1 MVQINSAESNRASLR
16 YVKEVTWGTTPTSGV
31 TQEMRI
37 TKSSLEASKDTKVSE
52 EIRADRMVPN
62 IIEVAASS
70 GGDVDVE
77 FSAGSLDPFFEGF
90 LLSYFNTSLN
100 YFQVKGTAVTIT
112 DTDEIT
118 LVGADYTG
126 YLTVGQ
132 WIKLEGFLTAVG
144 NNGYYKIAT
153 KTYSGGNTVVTVTVA
168 GLTIEGGSAYSKF
181 LDANDVLIAA
191 TTATFTAGNT
201 IDGGGANGFGNV
213 KVGQKIYVEGLG
225 KETGTVQFDVT
236 DPPEGSTITIYDGVN
251 EAIIFEIR
259 TNQALVA
266 EGHYGVALS
275 GTPATMATNLKD
287 AINKNFQLETFDCSA
302 TAATDTVTITNHNRT
317 GGSIAAS
324 DAASTNLTA
333 FSGGSAT
340 KGGFYTVASVIDNDT
355 ITTVETLSA
364 DTNVGTKTVVVKGS
378 HLRNP
383 GTTGEIVKQSFTI
396 ETGFTDVSKYF
407 LMNGMRVGGIEL
419 SVDTG
424 NIVAGKVSFQG
435 RETVRSNSETL
446 TGGGYTVLDSTV
458 TDVLN
463 ATSNVGQ
470 ITKDGTALTSAIMKL
485 DFKGDAGLREQRA
498 IGEKFPAGIGYGRLS
513 ISGSFSAYFDSFAL
527 YDTFINHV
535 TTSLG
540 FDFEDVDHNTYFFSF
555 PSLKVTS
562 DKIVPDGI
570 DKDVMDDS
578 DFTVQRN
585 GVLKTMM
592 MIDRFSSVRSA
603 TFA

>member
-1 MVQINSAESNRASLR
+1 MVQINSAESNRTSLR
-16 YVKEVTWGTTPTSGV
+16 YIKEVAWGTTPASGV

-52 EIRADRMVPN
+52 EIRADRMVPS

-70 GGDVDVE
+70 GGDIDVE
-77 FSAGSLDPFFEGF
+77 FSAGSLDPFFEAF
-90 LLSYFNTSLN
+90 LLDYFNTSLN

-112 DTDEIT
+112 DSNTVT
-118 LVGADYTG
+118 LVGADYTS

-132 WIKLEGFLTAVG
+132 WFKLEGFLGAAA
-144 NNGYYKIAT
+144 NNGYYKIAA
-153 KTYSGGNTVVTVTVA
+153 KAYASGNTTIDVTGTPFTAEV
-168 GLTIEGGSAYSKF
+168 GSAFTKF

-191 TTATFTAGNT
+191 TTASFTAGNT

-236 DPPEGSTITIYDGVN
+236 DPPEGSTVTVYDGVN
-251 EAIIFEIR
+251 EAIVFEFR
-259 TNQALVA
+259 TNLALVS
-266 EGHYGVALS
+266 EGNYGVALS
-275 GTPATMATNLKD
+275 GTPATQAASLAA
-287 AINKNFQLETFDCSA
+287 AINKNFQLEAFDCSA
-302 TAATDTVTITNHNRT
+302 TVVTDTVTITNHNRT
-317 GGSIAAS
+317 GGSITAS
-324 DAASTNLTA
+324 DAGSTNLTA
-333 FSGGSAT
+333 FAGGSAT
-340 KGGFYTVASVIDNDT
+340 KGGFFTVASVIDNDT

-364 DTNVGTKTVVVKGS
+364 DANAGAKTVVVKGS

-383 GTTGEIVKQSFTI
+383 GVSSSITKQSFTI

-407 LMNGMRVGGIEL
+407 VMNGMRVGGIEL
-419 SVDTG
+419 NVDTG
-424 NIVAGKVSFQG
+424 NIVSGKVSFQG
-435 RETVRSNSETL
+435 RETVRSNSATL
-446 TGGGYTVLDSTV
+446 TGVGYTVLDSTA

-470 ITKDGTALTSAIMKL
+470 ITKDGVALTSAISKL

-513 ISGSFSAYFDSFAL
+513 ISGSFAAYFDSFDL

-540 FDFEDVDHNTYFFSF
+540 FDFTDVDHNTYFFSF

-570 DKDVMDDS
+570 DKDVMDES
-578 DFTVQRN
+578 DFTVQRDS
-585 GVLKTMM
+585 VLKTML
-592 MIDRFSSVRSA
+592 MIDRFSSVRAA